1 MTTTH
6 HYKNHYKYRNYIVK
20 KRLKQKEHQTKRFAR
35 GEKMYDRGW
44 QNADPPQI
52 VCPHCGTFFVLTDE
66 MKEAIKF
73 YLSQFS

>member
-1 MTTTH
+1 
-6 HYKNHYKYRNYIVK
+6 
-20 KRLKQKEHQTKRFAR
+20 
-35 GEKMYDRGW
+35 MYDRGW

-52 VCPHCGTFFVLTDE
+52 ICPHCGKFFVLTDE